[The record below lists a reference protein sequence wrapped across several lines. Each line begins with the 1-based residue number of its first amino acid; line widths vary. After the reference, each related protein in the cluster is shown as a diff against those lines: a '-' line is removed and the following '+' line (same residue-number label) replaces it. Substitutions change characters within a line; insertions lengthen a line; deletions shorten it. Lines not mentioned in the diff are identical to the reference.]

1 MYKRHCWTSIYK
13 QVVFFPNTIR
23 YINSSVA
30 RTAMNCDSSF
40 DIFLNCWLI
49 PSFLTNA
56 RPVVRITSF
65 FRLLR
70 LLLTICNK
78 MALLWHLK
86 KSRKRRS
93 LAQPVFSTCPRP
105 FRFCSLPLR
114 EVNHLTHDV
123 YSAFGAPQVRYSHS
137 SATPVQL
144 NRPTFATTWLG
155 LVHCL
160 DLEGATDR
168 FIGWFE
174 TRLSVLYPYFLIL
187 QRID

>member
-1 MYKRHCWTSIYK
+1 MYRRHCWTSIYQ
-13 QVVFFPNTIR
+13 QVVFLPNMIT

-30 RTAMNCDSSF
+30 KTAVNCYSSF
-40 DIFLNCWLI
+40 DIFLYCWVI

-56 RPVVRITSF
+56 RPLVRITSF
-65 FRLLR
+65 FQPLR
-70 LLLTICNK
+70 LLLTICYK
-78 MALLWHLK
+78 MALSVHLK
-86 KSRKRRS
+86 KSQKRRS

-105 FRFCSLPLR
+105 FRFCSIPLR
-114 EVNHLTHDV
+114 EVNHLTLGM

-144 NRPTFATTWLG
+144 NRQTFATTWLSF
-155 LVHCL
+155 VHIL
-160 DLEGATDR
+160 DLEGAIDR